1 MNIASFLLQTNSR
14 KQIETI
20 NEIKNDLIKKNGNKI
35 IL

>member
-20 NEIKNDLIKKNGNKI
+20 NEIKNDLIKNNGNKI

>member
-1 MNIASFLLQTNSR
+1 MNIASFLFQTNSR